1 MERGLRTAVSA
12 QSQAPSP
19 AAAGPPL
26 PARSSHLTPAALNDV
41 SKCKFA
47 ELSEFYYIFNLCVCV
62 CVAVI
67 LWGVRTTGI
76 VSSPFLVTW
85 SGLASDLHPS
95 Y

>member
-19 AAAGPPL
+19 AVAGPPL
-26 PARSSHLTPAALNDV
+26 PACSSHLTPAALNDV

-47 ELSEFYYIFNLCVCV
+47 ELSEFYCIFNLSLCVC
-62 CVAVI
+62 CSNT
-67 LWGVRTTGI
+67 LGVRTTGI

-85 SGLASDLHPS
+85 SGLASGLPQS
-95 Y
+95 C